1 MGPGVKSSEHH
12 NRRFQNRRR
21 PEEIMRR
28 LVVLVLGTLALVGG
42 SFISAPRVALA
53 DDALKV
59 AVPQKGAWD
68 AGIAELGERGGIF
81 KKHGLDLDI
90 LYTTA
95 GPESIQAMIAGSID
109 ISVAAGVSAAIGTFG
124 KGAPVRIISSEM
136 TGAPDLYWFVPAD
149 SPIHTIADMND
160 KTVAFS
166 AVGSS
171 SHGSLLAL
179 IAQYHLTAKPTP
191 TGNIAS
197 TITQTMTKQVDVGFG
212 AAPFGLDLVESGK
225 ARIIATGNDV
235 AALRTRAVRVNLTGA
250 STLQNRHDMLVRFM
264 QGYKETVDWMY
275 SSPEALKIYGEYSG
289 LPDSIVQRVIKLIP
303 KEALQT
309 DQVMGINDIMTDA
322 VAQKFLSAPLTP
334 DQIKELIQI
343 QK

>member
-1 MGPGVKSSEHH
+1 
-12 NRRFQNRRR
+12 
-21 PEEIMRR
+21 MRR
-28 LVVLVLGTLALVGG
+28 LIIAFLSIFALTGAVRTASAEDTLKIAE
-42 SFISAPRVALA
+42 
-53 DDALKV
+53 
-59 AVPQKGAWD
+59 PQKGAWD
-68 AGIAELGERGGIF
+68 AGVAEIGQRGGIF
-81 KKHGLDLDI
+81 KKHGLNLDI
-90 LYTTA
+90 LYTAA
-95 GPESIQAMIAGSID
+95 GPESIQAMIGGSID
-109 ISVAAGVSAAIGTFG
+109 VAVASGVSAALGTFA
-124 KGAPVRIISSEM
+124 KGAPIRIISSEM

-149 SPIHTIADMND
+149 SPIHTIEDMNG

-235 AALRTRAVRVNLTGA
+235 DVLKTRAVRVNLTGA
-250 STLQNRHDMLVRFM
+250 STLQNRRDALVRFM
-264 QGYKETVDWMY
+264 QAYKETVDWMY
-275 SSPEALKIYGEYSG
+275 SSPEALKVYGEYSG
-289 LPDSIVQRVIKLIP
+289 LPDNIVQHVLKLIP

-309 DQVMGINDIMTDA
+309 DEIKGIDSVMADA
-322 VAQKFLSAPLTP
+322 VSQKFLSAPLTP
-334 DQIKELIQI
+334 DQLKELIQI

>member
-1 MGPGVKSSEHH
+1 
-12 NRRFQNRRR
+12 
-21 PEEIMRR
+21 MRR
-28 LVVLVLGTLALVGG
+28 LLIAFLSIFALTGAARIASAEDTLKIAE
-42 SFISAPRVALA
+42 
-53 DDALKV
+53 
-59 AVPQKGAWD
+59 PQKGAWD
-68 AGIAELGERGGIF
+68 AGVAEIGQRGGIF
-81 KKHGLDLDI
+81 KKHGLNLDI
-90 LYTTA
+90 LYTAA

-109 ISVAAGVSAAIGTFG
+109 ISVASGISAAVGTFA
-124 KGAPVRIISSEM
+124 KGAPIRIISSEM

-149 SPIHTIADMND
+149 SPIHTIEDMNG

-225 ARIIATGNDV
+225 ARVIATGNDV
-235 AALRTRAVRVNLTGA
+235 DALKTRAVRVNLTGA
-250 STLQNRHDMLVRFM
+250 DTLQNRRDVLVRFM

-275 SSPEALKIYGEYSG
+275 SSPEALKVYGEYSG
-289 LPDSIVQRVIKLIP
+289 LPDNIVQRVLKLIP

-309 DQVMGINDIMTDA
+309 DEVKGIDSVMADA
-322 VAQKFLSAPLTP
+322 VSQKFLSAPLTP
-334 DQIKELIQI
+334 EQLKQLIQI

>member
-1 MGPGVKSSEHH
+1 
-12 NRRFQNRRR
+12 
-21 PEEIMRR
+21 MRR
-28 LVVLVLGTLALVGG
+28 LIIALL
-42 SFISAPRVALA
+42 SIFALISAARTASA
-53 DDALKV
+53 EDTLKI
-59 AVPQKGAWD
+59 AEPQKGAWD
-68 AGIAELGERGGIF
+68 AGVAEIGQRGGIF
-81 KKHGLDLDI
+81 KKHGLNLDI
-90 LYTTA
+90 LYTAA

-109 ISVAAGVSAAIGTFG
+109 ISVASGISAAVGTFA
-124 KGAPVRIISSEM
+124 KGAPIRIISSEM

-149 SPIHTIADMND
+149 SPIHTIQDMND

-166 AVGSS
+166 AIGSS

-235 AALRTRAVRVNLTGA
+235 DALKTRAVRVNLTGA
-250 STLQNRHDMLVRFM
+250 STLQNRRDALVRFM
-264 QGYKETVDWMY
+264 QAYKETVDWMY
-275 SSPEALKIYGEYSG
+275 SSPEALKVYGEYSG
-289 LPDSIVQRVIKLIP
+289 LPDNIVQHVLKLIP

-309 DQVMGINDIMTDA
+309 DEVKGIDSVMADA
-322 VAQKFLSAPLTP
+322 VSQKFLSAPLTP
-334 DQIKELIQI
+334 DQLKELIQI

>member
-1 MGPGVKSSEHH
+1 
-12 NRRFQNRRR
+12 
-21 PEEIMRR
+21 MRR
-28 LVVLVLGTLALVGG
+28 LLIALLSIFALTGAARTASAEDTLKIAE
-42 SFISAPRVALA
+42 
-53 DDALKV
+53 
-59 AVPQKGAWD
+59 PQKGAWD
-68 AGIAELGERGGIF
+68 AGVAEIGQRGGIF
-81 KKHGLDLDI
+81 KKHGLNLDI
-90 LYTTA
+90 LYTAA

-109 ISVAAGVSAAIGTFG
+109 ISVASGISAALGTFG
-124 KGAPVRIISSEM
+124 KGAPIRIISSEM

-149 SPIHTIADMND
+149 SPIHTIEDMNG

-235 AALRTRAVRVNLTGA
+235 AALKTRAVRVNLTGA
-250 STLQNRHDMLVRFM
+250 DTLQNRRDVLVRFM

-275 SSPEALKIYGEYSG
+275 SSPEALKVYGEYSG
-289 LPDSIVQRVIKLIP
+289 LPDNIVQRVLKLIP

-309 DQVMGINDIMTDA
+309 DEVKGIDSVMADA
-322 VAQKFLSAPLTP
+322 VSQKFLSAPLTP
-334 DQIKELIQI
+334 EQLKQLIQI

>member
-1 MGPGVKSSEHH
+1 
-12 NRRFQNRRR
+12 
-21 PEEIMRR
+21 MRR
-28 LVVLVLGTLALVGG
+28 LIIAFLSIFALTGAVRTASAEDTLKIAE
-42 SFISAPRVALA
+42 
-53 DDALKV
+53 
-59 AVPQKGAWD
+59 PQKGAWD
-68 AGIAELGERGGIF
+68 AGVAEIGQRGGIF
-81 KKHGLDLDI
+81 KKHGLNLDI
-90 LYTTA
+90 LYTAA

-109 ISVAAGVSAAIGTFG
+109 ISVASGISAAVGTFA
-124 KGAPVRIISSEM
+124 KGAPIRIISSEM

-149 SPIHTIADMND
+149 SPIHTIEDMNG

-166 AVGSS
+166 AIGSS

-225 ARIIATGNDV
+225 ARIVATGNDV
-235 AALRTRAVRVNLTGA
+235 DALKTRAVRVNLTGP
-250 STLQNRHDMLVRFM
+250 STLQNRRDALVRFM

-275 SSPEALKIYGEYSG
+275 SSPEALKVYGEYSG
-289 LPDSIVQRVIKLIP
+289 LPDNIVQHVLKLIP

-309 DQVMGINDIMTDA
+309 DEVKGIDSVMADA
-322 VAQKFLSAPLTP
+322 VSQKFLPAPLTL
-334 DQIKELIQI
+334 DQLKELIQI

>member
-1 MGPGVKSSEHH
+1 
-12 NRRFQNRRR
+12 
-21 PEEIMRR
+21 MRR
-28 LVVLVLGTLALVGG
+28 LAIAILSIFALAGAARNA
-42 SFISAPRVALA
+42 SA

-81 KKHGLDLDI
+81 KKHGLDLEI

-109 ISVAAGVSAAIGTFG
+109 IAVASGVSAAVGTFA
-124 KGAPVRIISSEM
+124 KGAPIRIISSEM
-136 TGAPDLYWFVPAD
+136 TGAPDLYWYVPAD

-212 AAPFGLDLVESGK
+212 AAPFGLDLIENGK
-225 ARIIATGNDV
+225 ARVIATGNDV
-235 AALRTRAVRVNLTGA
+235 TALRTRAVRVNLTGA
-250 STLQNRHDMLVRFM
+250 STLQNRRDVIVRFM

-289 LPDSIVQRVIKLIP
+289 LPDNIVQRVIKLVP
-303 KEALQT
+303 KDSLQT
-309 DQVMGINDIMTDA
+309 DQVMGMDSIMTDA
-322 VAQKFLSAPLTP
+322 VAQKFLAAPLTP
-334 DQIKELIQI
+334 DQLKELIQV